1 MWPPFGPPIAEL
13 MSCVSFDK
21 ADLSQTRINSGRPCR
36 PAALGACTDIRC
48 FEALRGRGSGGSR
61 AHGALAAP
69 RERFRGSRGGQPWGG
84 HTERSVHSSPGA
96 VPGVPGGQPW
106 GGHTERSRLSSRPAP
121 PRPSRALRP
130 SGTAHGRLRS
140 QKSAAPRGEVAAAGA
155 ITWLRP
161 PHLSSRQRLPGA
173 RVYGAEELLQPL

>member
-1 MWPPFGPPIAEL
+1 

-106 GGHTERSRLSSRPAP
+106 GGHTERSRLSSRPARAGLSAP
-121 PRPSRALRP
+121 RAPRTAAPAARKAPRPGGRWQQPERSPGSARRTFPLA
-130 SGTAHGRLRS
+130 SGSLEQGCTGLRS
-140 QKSAAPRGEVAAAGA
+140 CCSLCSSALAKVMPVRA
-155 ITWLRP
+155 
-161 PHLSSRQRLPGA
+161 
-173 RVYGAEELLQPL
+173 